1 MASEAVKKILA
12 AENESA
18 KRTSDARKRRD
29 ELIENAMGNSA
40 IIIQKKLGEAT
51 KESNRIRSEYDRKL
65 SEYTKNAESDYD
77 HKLAELRSMSER
89 NMDKAVD
96 EIIAKFF

>member
-12 AENESA
+12 AESESGQ
-18 KRTSDARKRRD
+18 KISDARKRRD
-29 ELIENAMGNSA
+29 ELSERAMGNSA
-40 IIIQKKLGEAT
+40 VIIQKKLGEAT

-65 SEYTKNAESDYD
+65 GEYKKNAETEYEFRLS
-77 HKLAELRSMSER
+77 ELSAMSES
-89 NMDKAVD
+89 NMDKAVN